1 MKAIVYHSFGSTSNL
16 RLEEIPKPQP
26 KDNEVLVKIHAASV
40 NSWDWDLVQGKPRV
54 YRLLFGFFKPHYPI
68 IGSDLAGTVEAVGKN
83 VSQFKPGDEVFGDNS
98 PSGFGTFAEY
108 GAIPAVNLRL
118 KPAKLSF
125 EEAASL
131 PQAGLLALQGLE
143 WKRKVE
149 PGQQVLINGAGGG
162 VGTIGIQL
170 CKMWGAE
177 VTAVDHTS
185 KLERLKALGADHV
198 IDYNKENYTH
208 SGKQYDLILDSIAL
222 HKRADYKQVLK
233 PNGHFVMV
241 GGDPKLIMSVA
252 FKSMF
257 AKSNGQQLGLLAH
270 KANHR
275 LEELAE
281 LAVQGKVKPVIDSSY
296 PLEQTPAAIQKL
308 GDGKVFGKVVVN
320 MTKLFS

>member
-16 RLEEIPKPQP
+16 RLEEILKPHP
-26 KDNEVLVKIHAASV
+26 KDHEVLVKTHAASV

-54 YRLLFGFFKPHYPI
+54 YRLLFGFFKPRYPI

-83 VSQFKPGDEVFGDNS
+83 VSQFKAGDEVFGDNS

-108 GAIPAVNLRL
+108 VAAPEKNLHH
-118 KPAKLSF
+118 KPSELSF

-149 PGQQVLINGAGGG
+149 PVQQVLINGAGGG

-185 KLERLKALGADHV
+185 KLERLEALGANHV
-198 IDYNKENYTH
+198 IDYTKENYTH

-222 HKRADYKQVLK
+222 HKRADYKKALK

-241 GGDPKLIMSVA
+241 GGDPKLIMNVA

-257 AKSNGQQLGLLAH
+257 AKNNGQQLGLLAH

-275 LEELAE
+275 VEELAE
-281 LAVQGKVKPVIDSSY
+281 LAVQGKVKSIIDSSY
-296 PLEQTPAAIQKL
+296 PLEQTPAAVQKL
-308 GDGKVFGKVVVN
+308 GDGKVFGKTVIY
-320 MTKLFS
+320 MRT